1 MKYSLED
8 EVYIAV
14 LSPERSLEIVR
25 GEVVGIKF
33 VGDRIEYAIDAMPA
47 YAKEFLRFEDDVF
60 LDKDEV
66 IKRIE
71 DEFTRY

>member
-14 LSPERSLEIVR
+14 LNPERSLEIVR
-25 GEVVGIKF
+25 GEVVGIRF

-47 YAKEFLRFEDDVF
+47 YSKEFLRFENDVF
-60 LDKDEV
+60 IDKEE
-66 IKRIE
+66 IIQRIE